1 MTIQVQ
7 GLFQGILM
15 FVIECMVQQIKKVA
29 MTFLL
34 SMHLVQQINKVA
46 MTFLLSMYLVQQ
58 INKVAM
64 TFLLSMYVCYAVSD
78 KIRCILLKQ
87 ETTKLIFFWGGG
99 ISRAAQHRSWV
110 SYGRRSALSSAETL
124 NL

>member
-34 SMHLVQQINKVA
+34 SMH
-46 MTFLLSMYLVQQ
+46 LVQQ